1 MARWPKPPEGS
12 WTEHYPELGTEPVS
26 YEDSIS
32 PEFYDLEREAIFK
45 RAWLNVGRMELL
57 PRNGSYF
64 TKEVQVA
71 NTSVVIVRDMEGKV
85 HAFHNICRH
94 RGNKLVWSDFPRE
107 ETSGACRQF
116 VCKYHGWRYDLDGAL
131 AFIQQESEFFDLDKR
146 DFGLV
151 PVHCDVWQGFIFIN
165 FPGAGTVPDRVPG
178 PDDHRSRRLPLRK
191 AHREV
196 VLPVGGGGQLEAVH
210 GRLSGVLSRPGPP
223 RRSSSPAY
231 SLPWMEVGFEAPYYR
246 IDGPHRVVSTA
257 GIRPWEMGADKL
269 KPMEI
274 ITDSGL
280 QGPWEKGDLGVEKMP
295 AGLNPAGCDPWG
307 LDSFQLFPNFVILI
321 WARAGTS
328 LTTTGPRPTTATSSR
343 GRSTSCPPRTPRTGW
358 PTRWQRRRS
367 RSSGCKTPTR
377 WKRPRRCSSP
387 VPSTGSCS
395 TTKRCC
401 AGTCTRRSPT
411 GSRITSEP
419 GLLLAAGDPRGLANS
434 ERELTML

>member
-85 HAFHNICRH
+85 RAFHNICRH

-165 FPGAGTVPDRVPG
+165 FAKEPAQSLTEFLGPMITALDGYPFEKLTERWYYRSEVAANWKLYMDAFQEFYHAPVLHAGQAP
-178 PDDHRSRRLPLRK
+178 
-191 AHREV
+191 
-196 VLPVGGGGQLEAVH
+196 
-210 GRLSGVLSRPGPP
+210 
-223 RRSSSPAY
+223 PAY

-321 WARAGTS
+321 WAQGWYLTYHYWPTTYNRHIFEGTLYFVPATNAKDRVAHEMAATSFKEFGLQDANTLEATQTMLESRAVDRFLLNDQEVLCRHLHKEVADWIEDYKRAGAPA
-328 LTTTGPRPTTATSSR
+328 G
-343 GRSTSCPPRTPRTGW
+343 GR
-358 PTRWQRRRS
+358 
-367 RSSGCKTPTR
+367 
-377 WKRPRRCSSP
+377 
-387 VPSTGSCS
+387 
-395 TTKRCC
+395 
-401 AGTCTRRSPT
+401 
-411 GSRITSEP
+411 
-419 GLLLAAGDPRGLANS
+419 
-434 ERELTML
+434 